1 MNIQISVFR
10 LSLFIYFLLGC
21 NTNENNKKDAIE
33 NDTLQLNQYPIN
45 PKQSPPSSNINISH
59 WTVKDFYSEDN
70 LLLNKVDSIFNLIS
84 INERAAQLIMPGTGK
99 SKDFGLPFSKIM
111 QLYKAKIIGG
121 VLFLKGTRSLF
132 IAEINKLKQASKNA
146 KILPPIFSCDCEPTL
161 FHKKFTDADSMTVA
175 SELKTTNDVMLS
187 ATAISK
193 QMAKMGIHWNF
204 APVADISFNTE
215 IINKRSFGS
224 DTQQVVQ
231 KSIAFINSSADNNI
245 VTTIKHF
252 PGHGAVKGDSH
263 RQLVYIDSTLT
274 EVDNFKKI
282 IASVKPISIMMGH
295 IAVKNNSLY
304 NTNSMPA
311 SLSSIII
318 NELLKN
324 KIGFS
329 GIVISDAMNMGAV
342 KNIAGADY
350 LAILAGNDL
359 VLMPQNVE
367 LLHKKLV
374 KDLLSNTAQKIK
386 LEISIKKVLKLK
398 ICLNII

>member
-1 MNIQISVFR
+1 MNIS
-10 LSLFIYFLLGC
+10 SSFLLLYSSIWLLTGC
-21 NTNENNKKDAIE
+21 HSFENKKKVENE
-33 NDTLQLNQYPIN
+33 NDTVQLKLYPIN
-45 PKQSPPSSNINISH
+45 SVPISVSKNIKR
-59 WTVKDFYSEDN
+59 WTVKDFYSVDN
-70 LLLNKVDSIFNLIS
+70 LLLNKVDSIFNLLS
-84 INERAAQLIMPGTGK
+84 INERAAQLIMPGTGR
-99 SKDFGLPFSKIM
+99 SKDFGLPFSKII

-224 DTQQVVQ
+224 DTQQLV
-231 KSIAFINSSADNNI
+231 KKAIAFINSSADNNI

-282 IASVKPISIMMGH
+282 IASAKPISIMMGH
-295 IAVKNNSLY
+295 IAIKNNSLY

-311 SLSSIII
+311 SLSNIII